1 MTMRGLIFAVGL
13 LAGLVPVQAAAD
25 PVVEIESRGQKVR
38 AVLLKPAN
46 PKGAVILF
54 AGGDGR
60 LDITPA
66 GDITKLR
73 FNQLVRTRALYASAG
88 YITLVPDIAPSF
100 KVGAAGVVDLYR
112 ASRAFAQD
120 TGAMVKYLRGIVAKP
135 VVAVGTS
142 RGSLSVANAVAK
154 LKGEGEQRP
163 DAAVITSAFL
173 KVGANV
179 PGLTVFKI
187 ANGNPRLLDV
197 PTMVAWHVRDTCPHT
212 SAATVPAFRAWYQ
225 GGGRKLAE
233 KSFSGGLPP
242 KSEPC
247 EALAP
252 HGFYGLDPEV
262 AAAITGWIGEL

>member
-1 MTMRGLIFAVGL
+1 MPRLIIALGI
-13 LAGLVPVQAAAD
+13 LAGLMSVQAAAD

-88 YITLVPDIAPSF
+88 YVTLVPDIAPSF
-100 KVGAAGVVDLYR
+100 KVGASGVVELYR
-112 ASRAFAQD
+112 AGRAFAQD
-120 TGAMVKYLRGIVAKP
+120 IGAMVKYLRGIVPKP
-135 VVAVGTS
+135 IVAVGTS
-142 RGSLSVANAVAK
+142 RGSMSVANAVAK

-163 DAAVITSAFL
+163 DAAVLTAAFL

-179 PGLTVFKI
+179 PGLTVFKL

-197 PTMVAWHVRDTCPHT
+197 PTMLVWHVADACPHT
-212 SAATVPAFRAWYQ
+212 SAATVPAFRAWYE
-225 GGGRKLAE
+225 GSGRKLAE

-242 KSEPC
+242 ESEPC
-247 EALAP
+247 EARAP
-252 HGFYGLDPEV
+252 HGFYGLDPNV
-262 AAAITGWIGEL
+262 VTAITGFVAGL